1 MHRHAVTIDNGRST
15 PISWNELPTT
25 ITTYLT
31 AHQARDVATAI
42 VAFANDAVV
51 TDEGRDYRGREE
63 IEAWLTGSS
72 SAYTFTT
79 EFTCATKLEPAR
91 VDVVQCLEG
100 DFPGGVADLHFRFTM
115 DAALISRLV
124 IEP

>member
-1 MHRHAVTIDNGRST
+1 MTVDNNQRT
-15 PISWNELPTT
+15 PLSWDELPATM
-25 ITTYLT
+25 TTYLT
-31 AHQARDVATAI
+31 AHQARDAATAI
-42 VAFANDAVV
+42 AAFTGDAVV

-63 IEAWLTGSS
+63 IMAWLTGSS

-79 EFTCATKLEPAR
+79 EFTCATELESAQF
-91 VDVVQCLEG
+91 DVVQHLEG
-100 DFPGGVADLHFRFTM
+100 DFPGGTADLHFRFTM